1 MLVIH
6 WNKIGKTPKPL
17 VSTYQK
23 NVYTYIYIYIH
34 IFIVNL
40 LQWYVAPLFGSIWLK
55 IKKKRSLANTSHLA
69 VSCSSI
75 NSTFSSKLDVL
86 HTPIFGSEIL
96 SMVWTQ
102 NIVFCCPLC
111 NNKQVNWLL
120 VFCCAPWN
128 RHQLPHFL
136 FAWFTS
142 MLYLNTFRNQLTG
155 GFNQSLKPA
164 FLANMNRP

>member
-23 NVYTYIYIYIH
+23 NVYTYIYIYS
-34 IFIVNL
+34 
-40 LQWYVAPLFGSIWLK
+40 YVYREPASMVCCTTIWIYLVENQ
-55 IKKKRSLANTSHLA
+55 KKRSLANTSHLA